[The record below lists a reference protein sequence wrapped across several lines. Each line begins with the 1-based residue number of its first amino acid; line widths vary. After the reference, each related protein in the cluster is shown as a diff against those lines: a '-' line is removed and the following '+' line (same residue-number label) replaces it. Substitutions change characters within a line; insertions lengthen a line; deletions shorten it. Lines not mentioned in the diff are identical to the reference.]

1 MKKVVLMLFI
11 FCECLTAQNVVK
23 QALVLN
29 EGSYD
34 YITGEITTPVTI
46 GSYDPLT
53 TNYSIVDTIE
63 DARFA
68 SDMLID
74 GDYFYVAADT
84 QLLKYDLNTYE
95 LIATQAVSGV
105 RNICIVDDNL
115 FVSRGEYGISF
126 DSYLQ
131 IYSKSDL
138 SFISQLDTTNGPK
151 WTTQNMV
158 HTDDKLFIA
167 INNGFVWGDEKS
179 LIGVVDLSTLEYLEE
194 IDLGTD
200 GTNPDN
206 MMITE
211 EFIYTVNNKNWSGA
225 SFSKVDLSSF
235 AASTINVSDASTGC
249 GTSCLRGDKINFQ
262 ISLDSVLLE
271 WDPATFTSAGNA
283 LGINQNFYELAHDEV
298 NDYLYA
304 TSTDY
309 TTFGKVHI
317 YDTDNNLVT
326 EFDCGISPGTIVFEV
341 QEVVATTWNCE
352 SDACVDVMDG
362 SGVYSSIEDCEAA
375 CELVSIEESEIL
387 FVNVYPNPSSNF
399 FNIEF
404 DINQLQNVNISVFN
418 ILGQEVYKKG
428 ILAQGRFTESINL
441 SDYPKGIYNLKVNTL
456 EKKSSHKLIL
466 K

>member
-1 MKKVVLMLFI
+1 
-11 FCECLTAQNVVK
+11 
-23 QALVLN
+23 
-29 EGSYD
+29 
-34 YITGEITTPVTI
+34 
-46 GSYDPLT
+46 
-53 TNYSIVDTIE
+53 
-63 DARFA
+63 
-68 SDMLID
+68 
-74 GDYFYVAADT
+74 
-84 QLLKYDLNTYE
+84 
-95 LIATQAVSGV
+95 
-105 RNICIVDDNL
+105 
-115 FVSRGEYGISF
+115 
-126 DSYLQ
+126 
-131 IYSKSDL
+131 
-138 SFISQLDTTNGPK
+138 
-151 WTTQNMV
+151 MV

-283 LGINQNFYELAHDEV
+283 LGINQNFYELAYDEV

-404 DINQLQNVNISVFN
+404 DINQLQNVNISVSN

>member
-1 MKKVVLMLFI
+1 M
-11 FCECLTAQNVVK
+11 
-23 QALVLN
+23 
-29 EGSYD
+29 
-34 YITGEITTPVTI
+34 
-46 GSYDPLT
+46 
-53 TNYSIVDTIE
+53 
-63 DARFA
+63 
-68 SDMLID
+68 
-74 GDYFYVAADT
+74 
-84 QLLKYDLNTYE
+84 
-95 LIATQAVSGV
+95 
-105 RNICIVDDNL
+105 
-115 FVSRGEYGISF
+115 
-126 DSYLQ
+126 
-131 IYSKSDL
+131 
-138 SFISQLDTTNGPK
+138 
-151 WTTQNMV
+151 
-158 HTDDKLFIA
+158 
-167 INNGFVWGDEKS
+167 
-179 LIGVVDLSTLEYLEE
+179 
-194 IDLGTD
+194 
-200 GTNPDN
+200 
-206 MMITE
+206 
-211 EFIYTVNNKNWSGA
+211 
-225 SFSKVDLSSF
+225 
-235 AASTINVSDASTGC
+235 
-249 GTSCLRGDKINFQ
+249 
-262 ISLDSVLLE
+262 
-271 WDPATFTSAGNA
+271 
-283 LGINQNFYELAHDEV
+283 

-404 DINQLQNVNISVFN
+404 DINQLQNVNISVSN